1 MDKDQQFFRL
11 ICEPLNKLLLAM
23 DLPQLNQQL
32 RRAIEVVKHKPKKG
46 QAEQQFPIHIVDSE
60 SLEST
65 LVPES
70 IQQYIADP
78 ESKVPPQLMPQYLSL
93 VSKYGLNTVVVPDAE
108 LKKYIDKV
116 TKKKAT
122 KAAKTEDA
130 EDELEEVE
138 D

>member
-1 MDKDQQFFRL
+1 MG
-11 ICEPLNKLLLAM
+11 
-23 DLPQLNQQL
+23 LPQINPQL

-46 QAEQQFPIHIVDSE
+46 QEVQDFPIHIVDSE
-60 SLEST
+60 TFENT

-70 IQQYIADP
+70 LQEFIANP
-78 ESKVPPQLMPQYLSL
+78 ELAVPPQLMPQYLSI

-108 LKKYIDKV
+108 LAKYIDKI
-116 TKKKAT
+116 KKKKT
-122 KAAKTEDA
+122 SKAVVVE